1 MKLWLVRFINGINA
15 RVICALADRVSVS
28 QMIEQDEGCVRVLN
42 SKREGCFRSRRNG
55 RCYDGVGDIG
65 EIVDACPCRRWSLH
79 GTEARCYRF
88 RIYREGVVCL

>member
-15 RVICALADRVSVS
+15 RVICALADRVSGS
-28 QMIEQDEGCVRVLN
+28 QMIEQDDGCRRVLN
-42 SKREGCFRSRRNG
+42 SKLEGCFRSRRND
-55 RCYDGVGDIG
+55 RWYDRVG
-65 EIVDACPCRRWSLH
+65 EIDELGGAGPRRRWSLH